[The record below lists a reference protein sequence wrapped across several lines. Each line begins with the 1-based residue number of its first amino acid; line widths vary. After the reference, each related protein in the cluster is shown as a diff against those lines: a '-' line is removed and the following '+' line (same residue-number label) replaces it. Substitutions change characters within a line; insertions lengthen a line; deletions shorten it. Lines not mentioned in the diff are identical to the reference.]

1 MSSLRKQ
8 CLFIACTL
16 LIVLTAQLICF
27 AEDKTPEKQITI
39 GAIVPTLSAEFWNR
53 YVTFIKKGAAEL
65 DVRVIM
71 INADNKVESMHS
83 HLKLLLE
90 KKVDGLIYV
99 PYWNSGR
106 MGLKLAAEA
115 NVPVILT
122 DVYIPGVQPQDEFAN
137 YLAFVGP
144 ADADAGY
151 QMALALFEATEA
163 AEDGK
168 KHIGVV
174 NGTEGTTVAI
184 DRRAGLEKALREHPE
199 IGVVGEVN
207 GNFVRHTSQ
216 QVMAEL
222 YQAHPEIKGVWCA
235 NGGTA
240 TGVMA
245 ALKNAGKKPGKDIMV
260 VAMDLNPQNIQAIRK
275 GELLFDIGGHWLQGG
290 FALVMMHDYLKGISI
305 PKEQANVKLDLLPVN
320 AQLLPKF
327 RKQFPRGMPVYDFK
341 NHSRVYNSSAHTA
354 VFELKY
360 GN

>member
-1 MSSLRKQ
+1 MSSLRRQ
-8 CLFIACTL
+8 CLFVVFTI
-16 LIVLTAQLICF
+16 LILFTSKLICF
-27 AEDKTPEKQITI
+27 AEVKKPEKRNTI
-39 GAIVPTLSAEFWNR
+39 GAIVPTLNAEFWNR
-53 YVTFIKKGAAEL
+53 YVTFMKKGAAEL
-65 DVRVIM
+65 DVQIIM
-71 INADNKVESMHS
+71 INADNKVDSMHS
-83 HLKLLLE
+83 HFKLLLD

-122 DVYIPGVQPQDEFAN
+122 DVYIPDLRPQDDFAN

-151 QMALALFEATEA
+151 QMALALFRATEA
-163 AEDGK
+163 AENGK

-184 DRRAGLEKALREHPE
+184 DRRAGLDKALREHPE
-199 IGVVGEVN
+199 IVVVGEVN

-216 QVMAEL
+216 QVMEEL
-222 YQAHPEIKGVWCA
+222 YQTHPEIKGVWCA

-260 VAMDLNPQNIQAIRK
+260 VGMDLNPENIQAIRK

-290 FALVMMHDYLKGISI
+290 FALVMMHDYLKGFSI
-305 PKEQANVKLDLLPVN
+305 PKDQSNVKLGLLPVN

-327 RKQFPRGMPVYDFK
+327 IKEFPRGMPVYDFK
-341 NHSRVYNSSAHTA
+341 NHSRVYNPSAQTA